1 MPAAPAALQGRLDD
15 LGTPLVDVE
24 FVVLDLETTGGSPT
38 NDRVTE
44 VGAVKVRGGEVTGT
58 FHTLVNP
65 GIPIPPMI
73 TALTGISDAMVANEE
88 PLEVVLPCLLEFLGD
103 AVLVAHNASFDT
115 RFLRAA
121 LQAHAYPQ
129 LESRVVCT
137 ARLARV
143 LLPRDEVPNVK
154 LATLARYLRAGTQPC
169 HRAFTDAKATV
180 DVLHALLERAAGFG
194 VLALNDLMTFPTI
207 RTQQRHSY
215 KKIHLTDGL
224 PRAAGVYIFRGRNDE
239 VLYVGKAGKDLRSRV
254 RSYFSGDGRA
264 KVEELLDALVTIDH
278 IVCAN
283 DLEASVR
290 EVRLIQ
296 RHRPYYNRR
305 SRDPGRYCYLK
316 LTRERWPRLSIVRK
330 LLDDGAHYLGPFT
343 STAQA
348 ELVKEAI
355 EDTVPLRRCTQTIS
369 ARKRASACML
379 LELRRCSGPCT
390 GQADANQYAGQV
402 ATLARCLDGGDPEP
416 LLAPLRE
423 RMRRYAAAQRYEQ
436 AAVTRDRLEALS
448 RALDDRRRIATI
460 CAAGDLVLTR
470 PHPRGR
476 EVTVLRHGQLVSVT
490 ILPADD
496 PIQLATDAPD
506 DGPEPISGPPPR
518 HLADELRLVA
528 RWLDQVAGEAEVVAV
543 SGTFAGPAV
552 GGAALQVRY
561 DPGRQRRLLPSEARG
576 RPMLR
581 PRALP
586 RPLRARDQGASWLRP
601 QMARMS

>member
-1 MPAAPAALQGRLDD
+1 VRAVQQALDE

-24 FVVLDLETTGGSPT
+24 FAVLDLETTGGSPAT
-38 NDRVTE
+38 DRITE
-44 VGAVKVRGGEVTGT
+44 VGVVKVRGGEVTGT

-65 GIPIPPMI
+65 RMPIPPMI
-73 TALTGISDAMVANEE
+73 TAVTGISDAMVADEE
-88 PLEVVLPCLLEFLGD
+88 PIEVVLPCLLEFLGD

-115 RFLRAA
+115 RFLQAA
-121 LQAHAYPQ
+121 LRAHAYPR
-129 LESRVVCT
+129 LESSVVCT

-194 VLALNDLMTFPTI
+194 VLALDDLLTFPRI

-215 KKIHLTDGL
+215 RKTHLADEL
-224 PRAAGVYIFRGRNDE
+224 PRAPGVYLFRGRNNE

-264 KVEELLDALVTIDH
+264 KVEELLDALVAIDH
-278 IVCAN
+278 IVCVN
-283 DLEASVR
+283 DLEASIR

-296 RHRPYYNRR
+296 RYRPHYNRR
-305 SRDPGRYCYLK
+305 SRDPERHYCYLK

-330 LLDDGAHYLGPFT
+330 LLDDGARYLGPFP

-348 ELVKEAI
+348 ELVKDAI
-355 EDTVPLRRCTQTIS
+355 EDALPLRRCTQAIG
-369 ARKRASACML
+369 ARKRGSPCVL
-379 LELRRCSGPCT
+379 LELGRCPGPCT
-390 GQADANQYAGQV
+390 GAADADHYAEQV

-416 LLAPLRE
+416 LLATLSE
-423 RMRRYAAAQRYEQ
+423 RMRRYAAHERYEQ
-436 AAVTRDRLEALS
+436 AAVTRDRLEALR
-448 RALDDRRRIATI
+448 RALDDRRRIASI
-460 CAAGDLVLTR
+460 RAAGDLVLAR
-470 PHPRGR
+470 PHRGGR

-490 ILPADD
+490 VVPAGDALQLPV
-496 PIQLATDAPD
+496 DAPEQD
-506 DGPEPISGPPPR
+506 PQPPAGPPPR
-518 HLADELRLVA
+518 HVADELRLVA
-528 RWLDQVAGEAEVVAV
+528 RWLDEVASEAEVVAV
-543 SGTFAGPAV
+543 GGTFAVPAI

-561 DPGRQRRLLPSEARG
+561 DPRRQHHVVPGEARG
-576 RPMLR
+576 RPLLR

-586 RPLRARDQGASWLRP
+586 GRRSAGHTSRAP
-601 QMARMS
+601 YV

>member
-1 MPAAPAALQGRLDD
+1 VRAVQQSLDD
-15 LGTPLVDVE
+15 LGAPLIDVE
-24 FVVLDLETTGGSPT
+24 FAVLDLETTGGSPAT
-38 NDRVTE
+38 DRITE
-44 VGAVKVRGGEVTGT
+44 VGVVKVRGGEVTGT

-65 GIPIPPMI
+65 RMPIPPMI
-73 TALTGISDAMVANEE
+73 TALTGITDAMVANCE
-88 PLEVVLPCLLEFLGD
+88 PIEVVLPCLLEFLRD
-103 AVLVAHNASFDT
+103 AVIVAHNASFDM
-115 RFLRAA
+115 RFLQAA
-121 LQAHAYPQ
+121 LKAHAYPR
-129 LESRVVCT
+129 LESQTVCT

-180 DVLHALLERAAGFG
+180 DVLHALLERAASFG

-215 KKIHLTDGL
+215 GKIHLADGL
-224 PRAAGVYIFRGRNDE
+224 PRAPGVYLFRGRNNE
-239 VLYVGKAGKDLRSRV
+239 VLYVGKAGKDLRGRV
-254 RSYFSGDGRA
+254 RQYFSGDGRA
-264 KVEELLDALVTIDH
+264 KVEEMLDALVAIDH
-278 IVCAN
+278 IACAN

-296 RHRPYYNRR
+296 RYRPHYNRR
-305 SRDPGRYCYLK
+305 SRDPERKYCYLK

-330 LLDDGAHYLGPFT
+330 LLEDRAHYLGPFT

-355 EDTVPLRRCTQTIS
+355 EDALSLRRCTQAIG
-369 ARKRASACML
+369 ARKRASACVL

-390 GQADANQYAGQV
+390 GEADADRYAEHV
-402 ATLARCLDGGDPEP
+402 ATLVRCLDGGDPEP

-423 RMRRYAAAQRYEQ
+423 KMRRYATEQRYEQ

-448 RALDDRRRIATI
+448 RTLDDRRRIATL
-460 CAAGDLVLTR
+460 CAAGELVLAR

-476 EVTVLRHGQLVSVT
+476 EITVLRHGQLVSVT
-490 ILPADD
+490 VLPADGAAR
-496 PIQLATDAPD
+496 LATDAPEED
-506 DGPEPISGPPPR
+506 PQPVTGAPPR
-518 HLADELRLVA
+518 HLADEIRLVA
-528 RWLDQVAGEAEVVAV
+528 QWLDQVAGEAEVVAV
-543 SGTFAGPAV
+543 SGTFASPAI

-561 DPGRQRRLLPSEARG
+561 DPGRQRRLMPGEARG

-581 PRALP
+581 PRALSE
-586 RPLRARDQGASWLRP
+586 RRSRRTSRVAYA
-601 QMARMS
+601 

>member
-1 MPAAPAALQGRLDD
+1 VRAVQQSLDD
-15 LGTPLVDVE
+15 LGTPLIDVE
-24 FVVLDLETTGGSPT
+24 FAVLDLETTGGSPAA
-38 NDRVTE
+38 DRITE

-65 GIPIPPMI
+65 RMPIPPMI
-73 TALTGISDAMVANEE
+73 TAITGISDTMVAYQE
-88 PLEVVLPCLLEFLGD
+88 PIEVVLPCLLEFLGD
-103 AVLVAHNASFDT
+103 AVLVAHNASFDV
-115 RFLRAA
+115 RFLQAA
-121 LQAHAYPQ
+121 LRAHAYPRLQ
-129 LESRVVCT
+129 SKVVCT

-169 HRAFTDAKATV
+169 HRAFIDAEATV

-194 VLALNDLMTFPTI
+194 VLALNDLLTFPTI

-215 KKIHLTDGL
+215 RKIHLTDGL
-224 PRAAGVYIFRGRNDE
+224 PRAPGVYLFRGRNNE
-239 VLYVGKAGKDLRSRV
+239 VLYVGKTSKDLRSRV

-278 IVCAN
+278 VVCAN

-305 SRDPGRYCYLK
+305 SRDPERCYCYLK

-330 LLDDGAHYLGPFT
+330 PLDDGAHYLGPFT

-348 ELVKEAI
+348 ELVKDAI
-355 EDTVPLRRCTQTIS
+355 EDAVPLRRCTQAIG
-369 ARKRASACML
+369 ARKRASACVL

-390 GQADANQYAGQV
+390 GEADAGHYAGHV
-402 ATLARCLDGGDPEP
+402 ARLARCLDGGDPEP

-423 RMRRYAAAQRYEQ
+423 RLRRYAAEQRYEQ
-436 AAVTRDRLEALS
+436 AAVTRDRLEALR

-460 CAAGDLVLTR
+460 RAAGELVLAT

-490 ILPADD
+490 IVPAGDA
-496 PIQLATDAPD
+496 IQPATSASEH
-506 DGPEPISGPPPR
+506 GPEPITGPPPR
-518 HLADELRLVA
+518 HLVDEIRLAA

-543 SGTFAGPAV
+543 SGTLASPAI

-561 DPGRQRRLLPSEARG
+561 DPGRQRHLVPGDARG

-586 RPLRARDQGASWLRP
+586 GRRSERAPKAP
-601 QMARMS
+601 HV

>member
-1 MPAAPAALQGRLDD
+1 VRAVQQSLDD

-24 FVVLDLETTGGSPT
+24 FAVLDLETTGGSPAT
-38 NDRVTE
+38 DQITE
-44 VGAVKVRGGEVTGT
+44 VGVVKVRGGEVTGT

-65 GIPIPPMI
+65 RMPIPPMI

-88 PLEVVLPCLLEFLGD
+88 PIEVVLPCLLEFLSD

-121 LQAHAYPQ
+121 LQAHAYPP
-129 LESRVVCT
+129 LESSVVCT

-143 LLPRDEVPNVK
+143 LLPRDEVPNVR

-194 VLALNDLMTFPTI
+194 VLALNDLLTFPTI

-215 KKIHLTDGL
+215 KKIHLTDRL
-224 PRAAGVYIFRGRNDE
+224 PRAAGVYLFRGRNGE
-239 VLYVGKAGKDLRSRV
+239 VLYVGKASKDLRGRV
-254 RSYFSGDGRA
+254 RNYFSGDGRA

-278 IVCAN
+278 VVCAN

-296 RHRPYYNRR
+296 RYRPYYNRR
-305 SRDPGRYCYLK
+305 SRDPERYYCYLK

-330 LLDDGAHYLGPFT
+330 LRDDGAHYLGPFT
-343 STAQA
+343 STGQA
-348 ELVKEAI
+348 ELVKDAI
-355 EDTVPLRRCTQTIS
+355 EDAVPLRRCTQAIG
-369 ARKRASACML
+369 ARKRASPCML
-379 LELRRCSGPCT
+379 LELRRCLGPCT
-390 GQADANQYAGQV
+390 GRADAGRYAIQV
-402 ATLARCLDGGDPEP
+402 AALARCLDGGDPEP
-416 LLAPLRE
+416 LLAPLRDK
-423 RMRRYAAAQRYEQ
+423 MARYAAEQRYEQ

-448 RALDDRRRIATI
+448 RALDERRRIATV
-460 CAAGDLVLTR
+460 CAAGELVLAR

-476 EVTVLRHGQLVSVT
+476 EVTVLRHGQVASVT

-496 PIQLATDAPD
+496 PIQPAADAPD

-543 SGTFAGPAV
+543 SGTFASPAI

-561 DPGRQRRLLPSEARG
+561 DPGRQRRLVPGEAQG

-586 RPLRARDQGASWLRP
+586 RPLRARDQGASWRRP

>member
-1 MPAAPAALQGRLDD
+1 VRAVQQALDE

-24 FVVLDLETTGGSPT
+24 FAVLDLETTGGSPAT
-38 NDRVTE
+38 DRITE
-44 VGAVKVRGGEVTGT
+44 VGVVKVRGGEVTGT

-65 GIPIPPMI
+65 RMSIPPMI
-73 TALTGISDAMVANEE
+73 AALTGISDAMVANQE
-88 PLEVVLPCLLEFLGD
+88 PIEVVLPCLLEFFGD
-103 AVLVAHNASFDT
+103 AVLVAHNASFDM

-121 LQAHAYPQ
+121 LREHAYRP
-129 LESRVVCT
+129 LESSVVCT
-137 ARLARV
+137 ARLARI
-143 LLPRDEVPNVK
+143 LLPRDEMPNVR

-194 VLALNDLMTFPTI
+194 VLTLNDLLTFPKI

-215 KKIHLTDGL
+215 KKIHLTDSL
-224 PRAAGVYIFRGRNDE
+224 PRSAGVYLFRGRNGE
-239 VLYVGKAGKDLRSRV
+239 VLYVGKASKDLRGRV

-278 IVCAN
+278 IICAN

-296 RHRPYYNRR
+296 RYRPYYNRR
-305 SRDPGRYCYLK
+305 SRDPERYYCYLK

-330 LLDDGAHYLGPFT
+330 LLDDGARYLGPFT

-348 ELVKEAI
+348 ELVKDAI
-355 EDTVPLRRCTQTIS
+355 EDAVLLRRCTQAIG

-379 LELRRCSGPCT
+379 LELRRCLGPCT
-390 GQADANQYAGQV
+390 GQADTGRYAAQV
-402 ATLARCLDGGDPEP
+402 ATLASCLDGGDPEP

-423 RMRRYAAAQRYEQ
+423 KMHRYAAEQRYEQ

-460 CAAGDLVLTR
+460 CAGGQVVLAK

-476 EVTVLRHGQLVSVT
+476 EVTVLRHGQLASVT
-490 ILPADD
+490 ILPADH
-496 PIQLATDAPD
+496 PIQYAANAPND
-506 DGPEPISGPPPR
+506 RPEPISGPPPR
-518 HLADELRLVA
+518 HLADELRLVV
-528 RWLDQVAGEAEVVAV
+528 RWLDQVAGETEVVAV
-543 SGTFAGPAV
+543 SGTLASPAI

-561 DPGRQRRLLPSEARG
+561 DPQRQRHLVPGEAQG

-581 PRALP
+581 PRALS
-586 RPLRARDQGASWLRP
+586 RRLRARDQGVSWLRP
-601 QMARMS
+601 QMADMS

>member
-1 MPAAPAALQGRLDD
+1 MPAVQQSLDD
-15 LGTPLVDVE
+15 LGTPLVDIE
-24 FVVLDLETTGGSPT
+24 FAVLDLETTGGSPAT
-38 NDRVTE
+38 DRITE
-44 VGAVKVRGGEVTGT
+44 VGVVKVCGGQVTGT

-65 GIPIPPMI
+65 RMPIPPMI
-73 TALTGISDAMVANEE
+73 TALTGISNAMVANEE
-88 PLEVVLPCLLEFLGD
+88 PMATVLPCLLEFLGD

-115 RFLRAA
+115 RFLQAA
-121 LQAHAYPQ
+121 LKAHAYPR

-143 LLPRDEVPNVK
+143 LLPRDEIPNVR

-194 VLALNDLMTFPTI
+194 VLALNDLLTFPTI

-215 KKIHLTDGL
+215 RKTHLADDL
-224 PRAAGVYIFRGRNDE
+224 PRTPGVYLFRGRNNE
-239 VLYVGKAGKDLRSRV
+239 VLYVGKTGKDLRSRV

-283 DLEASVR
+283 DLEASIR

-296 RHRPYYNRR
+296 RFRPYYNRR
-305 SRDPGRYCYLK
+305 SRDPERYYCYLK

-348 ELVKEAI
+348 ELVKDAI
-355 EDTVPLRRCTQTIS
+355 EVAVPLRRCTQAIG
-369 ARKRASACML
+369 ARTRRSACML
-379 LELRRCSGPCT
+379 LDLGRCSGPCT
-390 GQADANQYAGQV
+390 GEADADQYAGQV
-402 ATLARCLDGGDPEP
+402 ATLARCLAGGDPEP

-423 RMRRYAAAQRYEQ
+423 KMRRYATEQRYEQ

-460 CAAGDLVLTR
+460 CSAGELVLAK

-476 EVTVLRHGQLVSVT
+476 EVTVLCHGQLVSVRIEPT
-490 ILPADD
+490 ENAT
-496 PIQLATDAPD
+496 QLATNISEHDPK
-506 DGPEPISGPPPR
+506 PITGPPPR

-561 DPGRQRRLLPSEARG
+561 DPGRQRHLVPGEARG

-586 RPLRARDQGASWLRP
+586 GHRSGWR
-601 QMARMS
+601 

>member
-1 MPAAPAALQGRLDD
+1 VRAVQQSLDD
-15 LGTPLVDVE
+15 LGTPLVDIE
-24 FVVLDLETTGGSPT
+24 FAVLDLETTGGSPAT
-38 NDRVTE
+38 DRITE
-44 VGAVKVRGGEVTGT
+44 VGVVKVCGGEVTGT

-65 GIPIPPMI
+65 RMPIPPMI
-73 TALTGISDAMVANEE
+73 TALTGISNAMVANEE
-88 PLEVVLPCLLEFLGD
+88 PIEIVLPCLLEFLGD

-115 RFLRAA
+115 RFLQSA
-121 LQAHAYPQ
+121 LQAHAYQ
-129 LESRVVCT
+129 RLQSRVVCT

-143 LLPRDEVPNVK
+143 LLPHDEVPNVR

-169 HRAFTDAKATV
+169 HRAFTDARATV

-194 VLALNDLMTFPTI
+194 VLALNDLLTFPTI

-215 KKIHLTDGL
+215 KKIHLTDRL
-224 PRAAGVYIFRGRNDE
+224 PRAAGVYLFRGRNDE
-239 VLYVGKAGKDLRSRV
+239 VLYVGKASKDLRSRV

-296 RHRPYYNRR
+296 RYRPYYNRR
-305 SRDPGRYCYLK
+305 SRDPERYYCYLK

-330 LLDDGAHYLGPFT
+330 LFDDGAHYLGPFT

-348 ELVKEAI
+348 ELVKDAI
-355 EDTVPLRRCTQTIS
+355 EDAVPLRRCTQTIG
-369 ARKRASACML
+369 ARKRGSACVL

-390 GQADANQYAGQV
+390 GEADADQYAGHV
-402 ATLARCLDGGDPEP
+402 ATLARRLDGGDPEP
-416 LLAPLRE
+416 LLAALRE
-423 RMRRYAAAQRYEQ
+423 KMHRYAAEQRYEQ

-460 CAAGDLVLTR
+460 CAAGELVLAR
-470 PHPRGR
+470 PHPLGR
-476 EVTVLRHGQLVSVT
+476 EVTVLHHGQLVSVT
-490 ILPADD
+490 IVPTADAIEPATNVPEHGPK
-496 PIQLATDAPD
+496 PIT
-506 DGPEPISGPPPR
+506 GPPPR
-518 HLADELRLVA
+518 HLVDEIRLVA

-561 DPGRQRRLLPSEARG
+561 DPGRQRHLVPGEARG

-586 RPLRARDQGASWLRP
+586 GRRSGHGSRVPHGSARPAG
-601 QMARMS
+601 

>member
-1 MPAAPAALQGRLDD
+1 MLAVQQRFED
-15 LGTPLVDVE
+15 LGAPLIDVE
-24 FVVLDLETTGGSPT
+24 FVVLDFETTGGSPGR
-38 NDRVTE
+38 DRVTE

-65 GIPIPPMI
+65 GMPVPPMI
-73 TALTGISDAMVANEE
+73 TALTGISNAMVADQE
-88 PLEVVLPCLLEFLGD
+88 PIEVVLPCLLEFLGD
-103 AVLVAHNASFDT
+103 AVLVAHNASFDV
-115 RFLRAA
+115 RFLQAA
-121 LQAHAYPQ
+121 LRAHAYRR

-154 LATLARYLRAGTQPC
+154 LATLAHYLRAGTQPC

-194 VLALNDLMTFPTI
+194 VLTLNDLLTFPTV

-215 KKIHLTDGL
+215 RKIHLADQL
-224 PRAAGVYIFRGRNDE
+224 PRAPGVYLFRGRSNE

-283 DLEASVR
+283 DLEAGVR

-305 SRDPGRYCYLK
+305 SRDPGRYYCYLK
-316 LTRERWPRLSIVRK
+316 LTRERWPRLSVVRK
-330 LLDDGAHYLGPFT
+330 LLGDGAHYLGPFT

-348 ELVKEAI
+348 ELVKDAV
-355 EDTVPLRRCTQTIS
+355 EDAVPLRRCTQAIG
-369 ARKRASACML
+369 ARKRVSACVL

-390 GQADANQYAGQV
+390 GEADADQYAGHV
-402 ATLARCLDGGDPEP
+402 ATLARCLDGGGDPEL

-423 RMRRYAAAQRYEQ
+423 KMRRYAAEQRYEQ

-448 RALDDRRRIATI
+448 RALDDRRRIATV
-460 CAAGDLVLTR
+460 CAAGELVLAK

-490 ILPADD
+490 VVPADD
-496 PIQLATDAPD
+496 AVQPAANAPEH
-506 DGPEPISGPPPR
+506 GPEPVTGPPPR
-518 HLADELRLVA
+518 HLVDEIRLVA

-543 SGTFAGPAV
+543 SGTFASPAI

-561 DPGRQRRLLPSEARG
+561 DPGRQRHLVPGEARG

-586 RPLRARDQGASWLRP
+586 GARSGRASKVP
-601 QMARMS
+601 

>member
-1 MPAAPAALQGRLDD
+1 VRAVQHSLDD

-24 FVVLDLETTGGSPT
+24 FAVLDLETTGGSPAT
-38 NDRVTE
+38 DQITE
-44 VGAVKVRGGEVTGT
+44 VGVVKVRGGEVTGT

-65 GIPIPPMI
+65 GMPIPPMI
-73 TALTGISDAMVANEE
+73 TALTGISNAMVANEE
-88 PLEVVLPCLLEFLGD
+88 PIEVVLPCLLEFLGD
-103 AVLVAHNASFDT
+103 AVLVAHNASFDV
-115 RFLRAA
+115 RFLQAA
-121 LQAHAYPQ
+121 LQEHAYPR

-194 VLALNDLMTFPTI
+194 VLALNDLLTFPTI
-207 RTQQRHSY
+207 RSQQRHSY
-215 KKIHLTDGL
+215 RKIHLTDRL
-224 PRAAGVYIFRGRNDE
+224 PRVAGIYIFRGRNDE

-296 RHRPYYNRR
+296 RYRPYYNRR
-305 SRDPGRYCYLK
+305 SRDPERYYCYLK

-330 LLDDGAHYLGPFT
+330 LLDDGALYLGPFT

-369 ARKRASACML
+369 ARKRGSACVL

-390 GQADANQYAGQV
+390 GEADANHYAGQV
-402 ATLARCLDGGDPEP
+402 ATLARCLEGGDPEV

-423 RMRRYAAAQRYEQ
+423 KMRRYAAGQRYEQ

-460 CAAGDLVLTR
+460 CAAGDLVLAK

-490 ILPADD
+490 IVSTDD
-496 PIQLATDAPD
+496 AIQLATNVPEHAPR
-506 DGPEPISGPPPR
+506 PITGPPPR
-518 HLADELRLVA
+518 HLIDEMRLVA
-528 RWLDQVAGEAEVVAV
+528 RWLDQVASEAELVAV

-552 GGAALQVRY
+552 GGAALQVRH
-561 DPGRQRRLLPSEARG
+561 DPGRQRHVVPGEARG

-586 RPLRARDQGASWLRP
+586 GRRSGHGSRVPHDSARPAG
-601 QMARMS
+601 

>member
-1 MPAAPAALQGRLDD
+1 MRAVQQALDE

-24 FVVLDLETTGGSPT
+24 FAVVDLETTGGSPAT
-38 NDRVTE
+38 DRITE
-44 VGAVKVRGGEVTGT
+44 VGVVKVRGGEVTGT

-65 GIPIPPMI
+65 RMSIPPMI
-73 TALTGISDAMVANEE
+73 TALTGISDAMVADEE
-88 PLEVVLPCLLEFLGD
+88 PIEVVLPCLLEFLGD

-115 RFLRAA
+115 RFLQAA
-121 LQAHAYPQ
+121 LQAHAYPR
-129 LESRVVCT
+129 LESSVVCT

-154 LATLARYLRAGTQPC
+154 LSTLARYLRAGTQPC

-194 VLALNDLMTFPTI
+194 VLALNDLLTFPKI

-215 KKIHLTDGL
+215 RKTRLADEL
-224 PRAAGVYIFRGRNDE
+224 PRAPGVYLFRGRNNE

-278 IVCAN
+278 IVCVN
-283 DLEASVR
+283 DLEASIR

-296 RHRPYYNRR
+296 RYRPHYNRR
-305 SRDPGRYCYLK
+305 SRDPERYYCYLK

-348 ELVKEAI
+348 ELVKDAI
-355 EDTVPLRRCTQTIS
+355 EDVLPLRRCTQAIG
-369 ARKRASACML
+369 ARKRSSACAL
-379 LELRRCSGPCT
+379 LELGRCPGPCT
-390 GQADANQYAGQV
+390 GEADADHYAEQV

-416 LLAPLRE
+416 LLATLRE
-423 RMRRYAAAQRYEQ
+423 KMGRYAAQERYEQ

-448 RALDDRRRIATI
+448 RALDDRRRIASI
-460 CAAGDLVLTR
+460 CAAGDLVLAK
-470 PHPRGR
+470 PHPGGR

-490 ILPADD
+490 VMPTSDA
-496 PIQLATDAPD
+496 IQL
-506 DGPEPISGPPPR
+506 PINASEQDPQPIAGPPPR
-518 HLADELRLVA
+518 HVADEIRLVA
-528 RWLDQVAGEAEVVAV
+528 RWLDEIASEAEVVAV
-543 SGTFAGPAV
+543 SGTFAVPAI
-552 GGAALQVRY
+552 GGGALQVRY
-561 DPGRQRRLLPSEARG
+561 DPRRQRHVVPGEARG

-586 RPLRARDQGASWLRP
+586 GRRSGHTSRAP
-601 QMARMS
+601 YV